1 MGGAREGEREPWG
14 GREGSR
20 PMFGAVTGRRRPGSE
35 GEWRALGETG
45 RCTAATARP
54 RRRVRGRALGLWI
67 GSALATPFSSSLPS
81 RRRRGLQR
89 KGKLGK
95 KVADDAEGMREH
107 MAWPSKEYGLGM
119 GWANTCGGVRTKE
132 FRFRAT
138 KPEID

>member
-1 MGGAREGEREPWG
+1 MLLLLLYLHVLKQICFIPP
-14 GREGSR
+14 SLSH
-20 PMFGAVTGRRRPGSE
+20 PSILTLLLILFGIKRSKF
-35 GEWRALGETG
+35 
-45 RCTAATARP
+45 
-54 RRRVRGRALGLWI
+54 I
-67 GSALATPFSSSLPS
+67 SFSSSLPS